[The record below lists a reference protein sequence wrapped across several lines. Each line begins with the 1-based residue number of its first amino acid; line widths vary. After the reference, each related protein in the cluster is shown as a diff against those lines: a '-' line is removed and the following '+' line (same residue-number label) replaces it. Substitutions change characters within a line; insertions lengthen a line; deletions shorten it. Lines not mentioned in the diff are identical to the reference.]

1 MAGRQQYLSLSIKL
15 VCGTLI
21 LLLVATALQQSG
33 ETLVSSVN
41 TAHGIATQLYH
52 IPAPSRKVGIPFG
65 DKNGLQPIDHLN
77 GTFSEPGSH
86 LPSSTIELWKR
97 AFTW

>member
-1 MAGRQQYLSLSIKL
+1 MAGRQQYISLSIKF
-15 VCGTLI
+15 VCGILI
-21 LLLVATALQQSG
+21 LLFLATALQHSG
-33 ETLVSSVN
+33 EILVSGVN
-41 TAHGIATQLYH
+41 AAHGIATQLYH

-65 DKNGLQPIDHLN
+65 NQNSLQAIDHPN
-77 GTFSEPGSH
+77 GTFSVPGSH